1 MIKRQFLGFVAH
13 WIFSS
18 LGMWLCFLVFFHDA
32 DNDVSFYAIAGLVFS
47 LVNSILRPIGTM
59 MTLPLSLITLGLST
73 ILVNTLMVA
82 LTLWIIHVPRPDFIY
97 LVLTS
102 LVMSLINGLVNFLLL
117 PYTKK

>member
-1 MIKRQFLGFVAH
+1 MIRRQFLGFVAH

-18 LGMWLCFLVFFHDA
+18 IGMWICFQLFFGGAQDKL
-32 DNDVSFYAIAGLVFS
+32 SFYAVTGLVFS
-47 LVNSILRPIGTM
+47 LVNSIVRPIVTM
-59 MTLPLSLITLGLST
+59 MTLPLSLLTLGLST
-73 ILVNTLMVA
+73 ILINTLMVA
-82 LTLWIIHVPRPDFIY
+82 LTFWLIHIEQPEIIY